1 MLAPKEKMF
10 VRDWYYERFRGGK
23 EARSSHQ
30 QLRKDVADEIRQL
43 RKELNAGTIT
53 REQFDYYL
61 KQARS
66 PISASYEHH
75 TGGSSLEE
83 AYTSQRERMK
93 AGGRT
98 QEINRYSTSSN
109 PSMSFQPLDVPAD
122 KAVTSPSP
130 NSSATTPT
138 NNTKGSGNSKPKI
151 YRSNKKMTTM
161 GKVGVG
167 AAAALGIGGSI
178 LAYQHYKNK
187 KK

>member
-1 MLAPKEKMF
+1 MLAPKEKLF
-10 VRDWYYERFRGGK
+10 VGNWYYERFRDKAG
-23 EARSSHQ
+23 RNSHKQ
-30 QLRKDVADEIRQL
+30 FRKDIAEEIRGL
-43 RKELNAGTIT
+43 RKELATG
-53 REQFDYYL
+53 
-61 KQARS
+61 K
-66 PISASYEHH
+66 ISQEEFNMGLSQLRGQVSGSYAHH

-83 AYTSQRERMK
+83 AYTSRRERLA

-98 QEINRYSTSSN
+98 QEIDRYSTSHS
-109 PSMSFQPLDVPAD
+109 PTSTTQPLEVPAD
-122 KAVTSPSP
+122 KAVTPPSSP
-130 NSSATTPT
+130 NGSATTPT
-138 NNTKGSGNSKPKI
+138 NNTKGSGNSKLKI